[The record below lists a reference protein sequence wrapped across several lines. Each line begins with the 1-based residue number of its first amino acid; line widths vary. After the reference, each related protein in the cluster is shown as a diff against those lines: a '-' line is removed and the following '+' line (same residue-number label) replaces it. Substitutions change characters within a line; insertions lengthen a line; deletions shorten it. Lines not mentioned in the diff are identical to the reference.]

1 MSHTQAQSALAFAP
15 ASIGNVGVGFD
26 LLGHALQGA
35 GDRVRVRRIATPEVR
50 VDTIGGCLTELPR
63 EPERNTAARA
73 LQAMREALQLPF
85 GFAIEIEKGIALG
98 SGMGG
103 SAASAVA
110 AVVAA
115 NALLAQPL
123 PLAALY
129 PYALAGEAVA
139 SGSAHGDN
147 VGPCLLGGLVLA
159 TTDRLVSLAVPAAWH
174 VALVHPHF
182 VLETRRA
189 REALAGDYRLS
200 EFVAQSTQ
208 LALFLT
214 GCQRGDA
221 ELVRAGLRDV
231 LVEPRRAALIPGFD
245 AVKQAALA
253 TGALGA
259 SISGA
264 GPSVFAWFERRAAAE
279 QAGSAMRAAF
289 ADVGLDSTLYVAPIN
304 CPGAE
309 VLACDS

>member
-1 MSHTQAQSALAFAP
+1 VSHAQAQSALAFAP

-26 LLGHALQGA
+26 LLGHALSGA
-35 GDRVRVRRIATPEVR
+35 GDRVRVRRIAAPEVR
-50 VDTIGGCLTELPR
+50 VDAITGCLTELPR

-73 LQAMREALQLPF
+73 LMAMREALQLPF

-159 TTDRLVSLAVPAAWH
+159 STDRLVSLAVPAAWH

-221 ELVRAGLRDV
+221 ELVRAGLSDV
-231 LVEPRRAALIPGFD
+231 LVEPRRAALIPGFA
-245 AVKQAALA
+245 AVKSAALA
-253 TGALGA
+253 AGALGA

-304 CPGAE
+304 SPGAE